1 MKKNLLENEKKITSG
16 FIVPEDYFDNFSAD
30 LMQKLPAKEITTIS
44 FYARNKKW
52 IYSAAAVLVIAL
64 SLPIVFQMEK
74 EEVLLSDTEI
84 ENYLTQQNVI
94 SEDEIINCL
103 EKEDLVNLKMNSTVT
118 EEAIEEELI
127 NNNELEQY
135 ITN

>member
-1 MKKNLLENEKKITSG
+1 MKNNILENEKKITSG
-16 FIVPEDYFDNFSAD
+16 FIVPEDYFANFSNN
-30 LMQKLPAKEITTIS
+30 LMQKLPAKEIKTIS

-52 IYSAAAVLVIAL
+52 IYSAAAILVIAL

-74 EEVLLSDTEI
+74 EEELLSDTEI

-103 EKEDLVNLKMNSTVT
+103 EKEDLVNLKINSTVT

>member
-1 MKKNLLENEKKITSG
+1 MKNNLIENDTKITSG
-16 FIVPEDYFDNFSAD
+16 FIVPEDYFDNFSEK
-30 LMQKLPAKEITTIS
+30 LMQKLPAIEIKTIS

-52 IYSAAAVLVIAL
+52 IYSAAAILVIAL

-74 EEVLLSDTEI
+74 EEELVSDTEI

-103 EKEDLVNLKMNSTVT
+103 EKEDLVNLKINSTVT

-127 NNNELEQY
+127 NNNELENY

>member
-1 MKKNLLENEKKITSG
+1 MKNNLIENDTKITSG
-16 FIVPEDYFDNFSAD
+16 FIVPEDYFDNFSEN
-30 LMQKLPAKEITTIS
+30 LMQKLPAIEIKTIS

-52 IYSAAAVLVIAL
+52 IYSAAAILVIAL

-74 EEVLLSDTEI
+74 EEELLSDTEI

-103 EKEDLVNLKMNSTVT
+103 EKEDLVNLKINSTVT

>member
-16 FIVPEDYFDNFSAD
+16 FILPEDYFQNFSD
-30 LMQKLPAKEITTIS
+30 NLMQKLPANEIKTIS

-52 IYSAAAVLVIAL
+52 IYSAAAILVIAL

-74 EEVLLSDTEI
+74 EEELLSDTEI

-94 SEDEIINCL
+94 SEDEIINYL
-103 EKEDLVNLKMNSTVT
+103 EKEDLVNLNINSTVT

>member
-16 FIVPEDYFDNFSAD
+16 FILPEDYFQNFSD
-30 LMQKLPAKEITTIS
+30 NLMQKLPANEIKTIS

-52 IYSAAAVLVIAL
+52 IYSAAAILVIAL

-74 EEVLLSDTEI
+74 EEELLSDTEI

-94 SEDEIINCL
+94 FEDEIINYL
-103 EKEDLVNLKMNSTVT
+103 EKEDLVNLKINSTVT

>member
-1 MKKNLLENEKKITSG
+1 MKNNLLENEKKITSG
-16 FIVPEDYFDNFSAD
+16 FIVPEDYFENFSAD
-30 LMQKLPAKEITTIS
+30 LMQKLPAKEIKTIS
-44 FYARNKKW
+44 FNARNKKW
-52 IYSAAAVLVIAL
+52 IYSAAAILVLAL

-74 EEVLLSDTEI
+74 EEELLSDTEI

-103 EKEDLVNLKMNSTVT
+103 EKEDLVNLKINSTVT
-118 EEAIEEELI
+118 EEALEEELI

>member
-1 MKKNLLENEKKITSG
+1 MKNNLLENEKKITSG
-16 FIVPEDYFDNFSAD
+16 FIVPEDYFQNFSNN
-30 LMQKLPAKEITTIS
+30 LMQKLPAKEIKTIS

-52 IYSAAAVLVIAL
+52 IYSAAAILVIAL

-74 EEVLLSDTEI
+74 EEELLSDTEI
-84 ENYLTQQNVI
+84 ENYLTQQNAI
-94 SEDEIINCL
+94 SEDEIIKCL
-103 EKEDLVNLKMNSTVT
+103 EKEDLVNLKINSTVT

>member
-1 MKKNLLENEKKITSG
+1 MKNNLLENEKKITSG
-16 FIVPEDYFDNFSAD
+16 FIVPEDYFANFSAD
-30 LMQKLPAKEITTIS
+30 LMQKLPANEIKTIS

-52 IYSAAAVLVIAL
+52 IYSAAAILVIAL

-74 EEVLLSDTEI
+74 EEELLSDTEI
-84 ENYLTQQNVI
+84 ENYLTQQNAI

-103 EKEDLVNLKMNSTVT
+103 EKEDLVNLKINSTVT
-118 EEAIEEELI
+118 EEALEEELI

>member
-1 MKKNLLENEKKITSG
+1 MKNNLLENEKKITSG
-16 FIVPEDYFDNFSAD
+16 FIVPEDYFANFSAD
-30 LMQKLPAKEITTIS
+30 LMQKLPANEIKTIS
-44 FYARNKKW
+44 FYTRNKKW
-52 IYSAAAVLVIAL
+52 IYSAAAILVIAL

-74 EEVLLSDTEI
+74 EEELLSDTEI
-84 ENYLTQQNVI
+84 ENYLTQQNAI

-103 EKEDLVNLKMNSTVT
+103 EKEDLVNLKINSTVT
-118 EEAIEEELI
+118 EEALEEELI

>member
-1 MKKNLLENEKKITSG
+1 MKNKLLENEKKITSG

-30 LMQKLPAKEITTIS
+30 LMQKLPAKEIKTIS

>member
-1 MKKNLLENEKKITSG
+1 MKNNLLENEKKITSG
-16 FIVPEDYFDNFSAD
+16 FIVPEDYFANFSAD
-30 LMQKLPAKEITTIS
+30 LMQKLPAKEIKTIP

-52 IYSAAAVLVIAL
+52 IYSAAAILVIAL

-74 EEVLLSDTEI
+74 EEELLSDTEI
-84 ENYLTQQNVI
+84 ENYLTKQNVI

-103 EKEDLVNLKMNSTVT
+103 EKEDLVNLKINSTVT
-118 EEAIEEELI
+118 EEALEEELI

>member
-1 MKKNLLENEKKITSG
+1 MKNNLLENEKKITSG
-16 FIVPEDYFDNFSAD
+16 FIVPEDYFENFSAD
-30 LMQKLPAKEITTIS
+30 LMQKLPAKEIKTIS
-44 FYARNKKW
+44 FNARNKKW
-52 IYSAAAVLVIAL
+52 IYSAAAILVLAL

-74 EEVLLSDTEI
+74 EEELLSDTEI

-94 SEDEIINCL
+94 SEDEIIYCL
-103 EKEDLVNLKMNSTVT
+103 EKEDLVNLKINSTVT
-118 EEAIEEELI
+118 EEALEEELI